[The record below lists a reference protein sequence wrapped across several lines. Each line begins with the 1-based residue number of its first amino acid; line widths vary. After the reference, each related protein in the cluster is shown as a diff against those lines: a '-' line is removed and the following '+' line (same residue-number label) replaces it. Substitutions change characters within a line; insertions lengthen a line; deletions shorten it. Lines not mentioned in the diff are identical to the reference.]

1 LKVLGTTDEALVGR
15 NIDKFSKVLDLYEE
29 WLCNKKYSA
38 GNSFNQYISTIF
50 LICSIWLML
59 LGRAIS
65 FTPETMFAPSGKIS
79 LLALLGKKFPR
90 T

>member
-1 LKVLGTTDEALVGR
+1 M
-15 NIDKFSKVLDLYEE
+15 DKLSKVLDLYEE
-29 WLCNKKYSA
+29 RLCNNKYSS
-38 GNSFNQYISTIF
+38 GNSFNQKISTIY
-50 LICSIWLML
+50 LISSIWLTL

-65 FTPETMFAPSGKIS
+65 FTPETMFTPSGKIS